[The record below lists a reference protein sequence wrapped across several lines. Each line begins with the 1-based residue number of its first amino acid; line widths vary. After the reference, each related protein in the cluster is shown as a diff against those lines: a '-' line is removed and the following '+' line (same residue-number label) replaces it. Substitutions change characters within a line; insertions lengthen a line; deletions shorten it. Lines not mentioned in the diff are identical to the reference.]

1 LYDKIPEVNLMSRW
15 RRQEEHENNERWLV
29 SYADFI
35 TLLLA
40 LFVVMYAISQ
50 VNEGKTQVLAN
61 SLISAFGNQ
70 STHRNFIT
78 AVPDPLPRKR
88 EPKRDPK
95 HDSER
100 DAKPDSRPDPA
111 GDYLAIKKARDFA
124 EAQREGQRQQQEE
137 MEAVARDIMAAFTP
151 FASLIESGQV
161 RVVQSNLG
169 LGVEINARVLF
180 APGQAVLQENSSRI
194 LEAVAEVLKDSN
206 HAIQVEGHTDNIPI
220 VTEKFPSN
228 WELSAVRASSVV
240 RLLVGSGLDAAR
252 LTALGYGENRPVDS
266 NDTEEGR
273 SRNRRVTVL
282 ILSAPLDVPPA
293 NSPESLRDA
302 KPDTKRPDTNHESPV
317 KVSGLL
323 IT

>member
-1 LYDKIPEVNLMSRW
+1 MYDKIPEVNVMSRG
-15 RRQEEHENNERWLV
+15 RRPEEHENNERWLV

-50 VNEGKTQVLAN
+50 VNEGKTQVLAS

-70 STHRNFIT
+70 STHRNLIM

-95 HDSER
+95 HDAER
-100 DAKPDSRPDPA
+100 DAKADSSPDPA

-124 EAQREGQRQQQEE
+124 EAQRQQQDG

-151 FASLIESGQV
+151 FASLIQNGQV
-161 RVVQSNLG
+161 RVVRSNLG

-180 APGQAVLQENSSRI
+180 APGQAVLQEDSSRI

-252 LTALGYGENRPVDS
+252 LSALGYGENRPVDS

-282 ILSAPLDVPPA
+282 ILSAPLDVSPASSAETLRNMPP
-293 NSPESLRDA
+293 D
-302 KPDTKRPDTNHESPV
+302 NHESP
-317 KVSGLL
+317 
-323 IT
+323 I